1 VNIHKLLFRLLLG
14 QRLPTSS
21 GELTVQ
27 GIRRPVVIRR
37 DKYGVPYIKAETD
50 DDAWYALGF
59 CQGQDRSF
67 TLEMLLRASRG
78 TLCELVGPGA
88 LATDR
93 LSRQLGFTRLAP
105 KQLKVFH
112 PDVRQRFEAFA
123 RGIND
128 GVSRGRRRKPHEFA
142 LLRAQPSSFEAVDLV
157 GIYLLQSMALSTN
170 WDVELVRLRMLE
182 LDGPEALTLLDP
194 PYPDWHPVSTVEG
207 VTAGQA
213 ADALARDLASLA
225 EVVGVNRAS
234 NSWAVAPSK
243 TTTGRPILANDP
255 HLVPTLPPHWYLAHV
270 RTPTWGLVGASFA
283 GLPAFPVGHNGHVA
297 WGVTLGLA
305 DNSDLFLEQIG
316 EDGVSVRE
324 GSGYVPCEVI
334 DETINVKNSPPH
346 HERVIVT
353 PRGPIV
359 GTSKADDLLAFSI
372 KATWLQA
379 LPVEGLLETHTAK
392 TGEEF
397 RQLFSKWPHI
407 SLNVAYADTHGDI
420 GLQLA
425 GQVPR
430 RKAGFGT
437 MPMPGWDGR
446 SGWNE
451 EFVPFDEMPHAVNP
465 SQGFV
470 ATANNQPLPSGQ
482 GPFLGVDWLDGY
494 RASRIME
501 IVEAVDDWDIEATTQ
516 AQLDTLSIPWR
527 EMRDVVLAVET
538 STIEAQQA
546 LDTLTEWD
554 GNVGVDSVGATVFE
568 FFLKEMVQRVAMA
581 KAPKS
586 WEWAI
591 GRSETP
597 VHSLTLLSGRR
608 VGHLV
613 NLLRNPPDGWSDV
626 PLPKLIDDSLAAA
639 ITELHARY
647 GADQNNWRWGHIRPL
662 ALKHPVGRSKW
673 LAPVYNL
680 PPVPCAG
687 DTNTVFQT
695 GADPRNPGAGPLV
708 CPSMRMVLDVGNW
721 DENTF
726 ALPGGQ
732 SGNPLSP
739 HYDDQFHLWARGEG
753 ITIPWTPEGV
763 ETVAVSTLSLLPES
777 VGKP

>member
-1 VNIHKLLFRLLLG
+1 MVRIGFLPGTG
-14 QRLPTSS
+14 QVVHPGKCSCEPQ
-21 GELTVQ
+21 GERC
-27 GIRRPVVIRR
+27 GEI
-37 DKYGVPYIKAETD
+37 
-50 DDAWYALGF
+50 
-59 CQGQDRSF
+59 
-67 TLEMLLRASRG
+67 
-78 TLCELVGPGA
+78 VGPGA

-105 KQLKVFH
+105 KQLEVFH
-112 PDVRQRFEAFA
+112 PDVRRRFESFA

-128 GVSRGRRRKPHEFA
+128 GVTRGRHRKTHEFA

-194 PYPDWHPVSTVEG
+194 PYPDWHPVSTMEG
-207 VTAGQA
+207 VTAGPA
-213 ADALARDLASLA
+213 ADALARDIAALA
-225 EVVGVNRAS
+225 ELVGVNRAS
-234 NSWAVAPSK
+234 NSWAVSRSK
-243 TTTGRPILANDP
+243 TATGRPILANDP
-255 HLVPTLPPHWYLAHV
+255 HLVPGLPPHWYLAHV
-270 RTPTWGLVGASFA
+270 RAPNWGIVGATFA
-283 GLPAFPVGHNGHVA
+283 GLPAFPVGHNGHVG

-324 GSGYVPCEVI
+324 GSRYVPCEVI
-334 DETINVKNSPPH
+334 DETINVKGAPAH
-346 HERVIVT
+346 HERILVT
-353 PRGPIV
+353 PRGPII
-359 GTSKADDLLAFSI
+359 GHSEENASLAFSI

-379 LPVEGLLETHTAK
+379 LPVAGLLEAHTA
-392 TGEEF
+392 TTCEEF

-407 SLNVAYADTHGDI
+407 SLNLAYADTHGDI

-430 RKAGFGT
+430 RRAGYGT
-437 MPMPGWDGR
+437 MPVPGWDDR
-446 SGWNE
+446 FGWRE
-451 EFVPFDEMPHAVNP
+451 DLVPFDQMPHATNP
-465 SQGFV
+465 AQGFL
-470 ATANNQPLPSGQ
+470 ATANNQPLPSGE

-501 IVEAVDDWDIEATTQ
+501 IVGAGDDWDIENTTQ
-516 AQLDTLSIPWR
+516 AQLDTVSIPWR
-527 EMRDVVLAVET
+527 EMRDVVLTIVP
-538 STIEAQQA
+538 STTEAQQA
-546 LDTLTEWD
+546 LEFLAEWD
-554 GNVGVDSVGATVFE
+554 GNVGVDSTGATVFE

-581 KAPKS
+581 KAPSS
-586 WEWAI
+586 WEWVI

-613 NLLRNPPDGWSDV
+613 NILRNRPDGWSAISF
-626 PLPKLIDDSLAAA
+626 PKLIDDSLAAA
-639 ITELHARY
+639 ITEMHTRY
-647 GADQNNWRWGHIRPL
+647 GADQKNWRWGHIHAL
-662 ALKHPVGRSKW
+662 TLKHPVGRSRL
-673 LAPVYNL
+673 LAPVYNF
-680 PPVPCAG
+680 PPTLCAG

-721 DENTF
+721 DENVF

-739 HYDDQFHLWARGEG
+739 HYDDQFPLWARGDG
-753 ITIPWTPEGV
+753 ITIPWTPDAV
-763 ETVAVSTLSLLPES
+763 EKVAVSTLSLLPES

>member
-1 VNIHKLLFRLLLG
+1 MNIHKLLFRLLLG
-14 QRLPTSS
+14 QRLPTTH
-21 GELTVQ
+21 GELTVR
-27 GIRRPVVIRR
+27 GIQRAVTIRR
-37 DKYGVPYIKAETD
+37 DRYGVPYIQAETD

-78 TLCELVGPGA
+78 TLCELVGLGA

-93 LSRQLGFTRLAP
+93 LSRQLGFTRLAQ
-105 KQLKVFH
+105 KQLEVFH
-112 PDVRQRFEAFA
+112 PDVKQRFQAFA

-128 GVSRGRRRKPHEFA
+128 GVARGRRRKTHEFA

-182 LDGPEALTLLDP
+182 LDGPEALTLLDS
-194 PYPDWHPVSTVEG
+194 PYPDWHPVSAVED
-207 VTAGQA
+207 VTAGPV
-213 ADALARDLASLA
+213 ADALARDLAALA

-234 NSWAVAPSK
+234 NNWAVAPSK
-243 TTTGRPILANDP
+243 TATGRPILANDP

-283 GLPAFPVGHNGHVA
+283 GLPAFPVGHNGHVG

-316 EDGVSVRE
+316 EDGTSVRE
-324 GSGYVPCEVI
+324 GSRYVPCEVI
-334 DETINVKNSPPH
+334 DETIKIKGGPPH
-346 HERVIVT
+346 REQVILT
-353 PRGPIV
+353 PRGPII
-359 GTSKADDLLAFSI
+359 GHSEENASLAFSI

-379 LPVEGLLETHTAK
+379 LPVEGLLEAHTS
-392 TGEEF
+392 TTCEEF
-397 RQLFSKWPHI
+397 RRLFSKWPHI
-407 SLNVAYADTHGDI
+407 SLNLAYADTQGDI
-420 GLQLA
+420 GFQLA

-430 RKAGFGT
+430 RRAGYGT
-437 MPMPGWDGR
+437 MPMPGWDDR
-446 SGWNE
+446 FGWSE
-451 EFVPFDEMPHAVNP
+451 DLVPFDEMPHAINP

-482 GPFLGVDWLDGY
+482 GSFLGVDWLDGY

-501 IVEAVDDWDIEATTQ
+501 MVGAEDDWDIESTTQ
-516 AQLDTLSIPWR
+516 AQLDTLSVPWR
-527 EMRDVVLAVET
+527 EMKDVVLAVRPSTTEARQTQET
-538 STIEAQQA
+538 LADWNGDVEV
-546 LDTLTEWD
+546 E
-554 GNVGVDSVGATVFE
+554 SVGATVFE
-568 FFLKEMVQRVAMA
+568 FFLKEMIQRVAMV
-581 KAPKS
+581 KAPRS

-613 NLLRNPPDGWSDV
+613 NLLRNRPDGWSDISF
-626 PLPKLIDDSLAAA
+626 PKLIDDSLAAA
-639 ITELHARY
+639 ITEMRDRY
-647 GADQNNWRWGHIRPL
+647 GADPSGWCWGHIRPL
-662 ALKHPVGRSKW
+662 KLKHPVGRSRL

-695 GADPRNPGAGPLV
+695 GADPRDAGGHPLV

-721 DENTF
+721 DENLF

-753 ITIPWTPEGV
+753 ITIPWTPEAV
-763 ETVAVSTLSLLPES
+763 EKVAVSTLSLLPES
-777 VGKP
+777 VGRP